1 MKNMRKLVCIII
13 GVSFVLHIAACLTV
27 NEHNP
32 PKLIAA
38 EIPQQEE
45 TALSG
50 NSEQP
55 EEEPIPPRI
64 LFAQTLQNLVNEQKW
79 DEALAL
85 FDTLPEEDLYTPSI
99 QNLKIAVLISMGK
112 LAEAEK
118 TAKMLEKQDPRNL
131 NTLYTLTMIAQA
143 KNDTKMRNTYLNK
156 IIAIDP
162 HNAQALQEQGLDLY
176 TQGNY
181 KAAGQ
186 KFSTILKKHP
196 DNIDAL
202 IWLGKINYMLN
213 ALPEAEECYTIAL
226 KHEPDNSLAIAELA
240 RIKSETK
247 RMAEAI
253 SDIKRAIE
261 LDPDEAHHWTDLG
274 SYYLQIGRKPDSLAA
289 FSRAI
294 ELIPDSYFVHI
305 YLAGLHDD
313 LGNKEK
319 AIHHY
324 TKVTELYP
332 QYYFAYESLGVLL
345 YEKQDWSG
353 AENAFR
359 SALQYMP
366 ENTHYALMT
375 GLCAYKHNKKP
386 EAKAFLQKYLKTIDK
401 EKKELDYYLC
411 RLFIDFAG
419 DNDVYSR
426 LAKEKDA
433 SAKMKKSFYL
443 AAFYQLIDKWNI
455 AEKYYIDIKV
465 TSVPNFF
472 EYRLA
477 LSELQN
483 H

>member
-1 MKNMRKLVCIII
+1 MKNIHKLVCIMTGAFFI
-13 GVSFVLHIAACLTV
+13 LHIGACLTV
-27 NEHNP
+27 NEHTQ
-32 PKLIAA
+32 LLAV
-38 EIPQQEE
+38 ETPQHSSTE
-45 TALSG
+45 SG
-50 NSEQP
+50 NAENSPQP
-55 EEEPIPPRI
+55 EEELPAPRI
-64 LFAQTLQNLVNEQKW
+64 QFAQSLQNLINEQKW
-79 DEALAL
+79 EQALAL
-85 FDTLPEEDLYTPSI
+85 FDTLSEEDLYTPSI

-118 TAKMLEKQDPRNL
+118 TAKMLENQEPRNI

-143 KNDTKMRNTYLNK
+143 KNDAKMRNIYLNK

-162 HNAQALQEQGLDLY
+162 HNAQALQEQGLDFY
-176 TQGNY
+176 AQGNY

-186 KFSTILKKHP
+186 KFSAVLKKHP

-247 RMAEAI
+247 RMGEAI
-253 SDIKRAIE
+253 SDIQRAIE
-261 LDPDEAHHWTDLG
+261 LEPDGAHHWTDLG
-274 SYYLQIGRKPDSLAA
+274 SYYFQVGKKPEALEA
-289 FSRAI
+289 FSRAV

-319 AIHHY
+319 AIQHY

-345 YEKQDWSG
+345 YEKQDWLG

-359 SALQYMP
+359 AALQYMP
-366 ENTHYALMT
+366 ENIHYALMT
-375 GLCAYKHNKKP
+375 GLCAYKRNKKSD
-386 EAKAFLQKYLKTIDK
+386 AKTFLQKYLKTIDK
-401 EKKELDYYLC
+401 EKNELDYYLC

-419 DNDVYSR
+419 DSDVYSR
-426 LAKEKDA
+426 IGKEKDN
-433 SAKMKKSFYL
+433 SEKMKKSFYL
-443 AAFYQLIDKWNI
+443 AAFYQLINKWTV

-465 TSVPNFF
+465 TSIPNFF

-477 LSELQN
+477 ISELEN